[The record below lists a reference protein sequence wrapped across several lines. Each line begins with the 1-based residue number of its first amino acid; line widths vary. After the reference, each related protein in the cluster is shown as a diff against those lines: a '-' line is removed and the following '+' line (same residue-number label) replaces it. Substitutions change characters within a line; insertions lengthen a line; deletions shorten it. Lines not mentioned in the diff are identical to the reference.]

1 MIVCVTQVVGIQ
13 MIKVIFD
20 VMVLHVHIL
29 GKYDHQTLDDSLSWS
44 AT

>member
-29 GKYDHQTLDDSLSWS
+29 GKYDHQTLDNNLS
-44 AT
+44 